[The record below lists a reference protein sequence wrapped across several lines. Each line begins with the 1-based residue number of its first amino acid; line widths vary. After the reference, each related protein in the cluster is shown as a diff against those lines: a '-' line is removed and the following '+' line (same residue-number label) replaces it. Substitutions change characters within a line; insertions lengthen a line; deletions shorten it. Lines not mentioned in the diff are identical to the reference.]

1 MYHIWHIFGDS
12 WTEGRLIFF
21 LLHLQFHVIAMVEDS
36 DPQLK
41 MYVIE
46 EYRVDVNFRL
56 LCFLS
61 EVKLPSVTPKLPL
74 TNCSGFLY
82 SLASPA
88 SYIDKQQISVSFW
101 QNFGIQFKSQ
111 YYLNF
116 DVILMRLF
124 NFPYKWVFLTSW
136 LLQKFKVFQSCTTH
150 HYHRKSHKGWTCCK
164 RKFLACITRL
174 EQYLSLKV
182 GPCVHKSSAPLPKP
196 STTSSKEKGKAP

>member
-1 MYHIWHIFGDS
+1 MLSATNFVVRVIEMYHIWHIFGDS

-74 TNCSGFLY
+74 SNCSGFLY

-124 NFPYKWVFLTSW
+124 NFPYNWVFLTHGC
-136 LLQKFKVFQSCTTH
+136 F
-150 HYHRKSHKGWTCCK
+150 
-164 RKFLACITRL
+164 
-174 EQYLSLKV
+174 
-182 GPCVHKSSAPLPKP
+182 KSSKFSRVALHII
-196 STTSSKEKGKAP
+196 TIENHTRDEHAAKENS